1 MKRRLPAKR
10 IRPPRGSPPRKARV
24 ACARAAGITL
34 VEVMVTLL
42 LLAIGAMG
50 SAMLQMKALQAT
62 HSAHQRTLASIFAAD
77 VAERLWQ
84 GLARGRTEQDWL
96 ADWERRRE
104 CAEASGH
111 VCLPALDVALAGAG
125 QRRVIT
131 VSWAESRFREP
142 GNRSSLEY
150 VVTLP
155 PEWSP

>member
-1 MKRRLPAKR
+1 MKRRLPGER
-10 IRPPRGSPPRKARV
+10 VWPPRVSAPRKARAV
-24 ACARAAGITL
+24 CTRTSGITL
-34 VEVMVTLL
+34 IEVMVTLL

-77 VAERLWQ
+77 VAERLWH
-84 GLARGRTEQDWL
+84 GLARGQIEQGWL
-96 ADWERRRE
+96 DDWERRRE

-111 VCLPALDVALAGAG
+111 FCLPALDVALAGAG
-125 QRRVIT
+125 QQRVIT
-131 VSWAESRFREP
+131 VSWAESRFQEP